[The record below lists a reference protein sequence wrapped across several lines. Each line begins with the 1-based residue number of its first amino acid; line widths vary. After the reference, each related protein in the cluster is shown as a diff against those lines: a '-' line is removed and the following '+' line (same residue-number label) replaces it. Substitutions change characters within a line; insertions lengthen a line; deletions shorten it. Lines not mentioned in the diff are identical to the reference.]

1 MRDDHNQD
9 AVPFTLEPL
18 RPELSYRKE
27 LCKELLS
34 PLSFTPPTTKAEL
47 KKRLQRLLGRSL
59 GELAALA
66 QVPVPTG
73 LMGAKG
79 FAGQLIELF
88 LGANAKNLPVPDFM
102 ELGIELKTVSLS
114 YDLTLKDSTFICMA
128 DLKAERFIPFQQSPL
143 YHKLSS
149 LLWVL
154 VLAPSDLPLEQRPIL
169 GFCFYQPSPPE
180 LAQIEADYNEFNELI
195 CTGRSAQITGAMGTI
210 IQLRPKALNSQV
222 TTQVRDERGNF
233 VATTPKGYYLRAE
246 VTRKLIAQFLQEQG
260 LSAAHLAQLAA
271 CFKGA

>member
-18 RPELSYRKE
+18 RPELSYR
-27 LCKELLS
+27 KELLS

-88 LGANAKNLPVPDFM
+88 LGANAKNLPVPD
-102 ELGIELKTVSLS
+102 
-114 YDLTLKDSTFICMA
+114 
-128 DLKAERFIPFQQSPL
+128 
-143 YHKLSS
+143 
-149 LLWVL
+149 
-154 VLAPSDLPLEQRPIL
+154 
-169 GFCFYQPSPPE
+169 
-180 LAQIEADYNEFNELI
+180 
-195 CTGRSAQITGAMGTI
+195 
-210 IQLRPKALNSQV
+210 
-222 TTQVRDERGNF
+222 
-233 VATTPKGYYLRAE
+233 
-246 VTRKLIAQFLQEQG
+246 
-260 LSAAHLAQLAA
+260 
-271 CFKGA
+271 

>member
-1 MRDDHNQD
+1 MPTDHNQD
-9 AVPFTLEPL
+9 TTAFSLEPL
-18 RPELSYRKE
+18 RLEEMYRKE
-27 LCKELLS
+27 LQS
-34 PLSFTPPTTKAEL
+34 PLHFAPPLTKAEL
-47 KKRLQRLLGRSL
+47 VQRLQRLIGRSL

-73 LMGAKG
+73 MMGAKG

-102 ELGIELKTVSLS
+102 ELGIELKTLSLN
-114 YDLTLKDSTFICMA
+114 YDLSLKDSTFICMA
-128 DLKAERFIPFQQSPL
+128 DLKAERFTPFSQSAL
-143 YHKLSS
+143 YHKLRD

-154 VLAPSDLPLEQRPIL
+154 VLAPTELPLAQRPIL
-169 GFCFYQPSPPE
+169 GFCFYQPSPQE

-195 CTGRSAQITGAMGTI
+195 CSGRSTQITGAMGTI
-210 IQLRPKALNSQV
+210 IQLRPKALNSQI

-246 VTRKLIAQFLQEQG
+246 VTRKLIAQFKHEQG
-260 LSAAHLAQLAA
+260 LTPAHLAQLTTH
-271 CFKGA
+271 FQGAS

>member
-1 MRDDHNQD
+1 MPDNHNQD

-73 LMGAKG
+73 MMGAKG

-114 YDLTLKDSTFICMA
+114 YDLSLKDSTFICMA

-143 YHKLSS
+143 YHKLSY
-149 LLWVL
+149 
-154 VLAPSDLPLEQRPIL
+154 PRP
-169 GFCFYQPSPPE
+169 
-180 LAQIEADYNEFNELI
+180 D
-195 CTGRSAQITGAMGTI
+195 
-210 IQLRPKALNSQV
+210 
-222 TTQVRDERGNF
+222 
-233 VATTPKGYYLRAE
+233 
-246 VTRKLIAQFLQEQG
+246 
-260 LSAAHLAQLAA
+260 
-271 CFKGA
+271 